1 MRLTVA
7 APRRHARM
15 RDVLNSARR
24 GMRRRSSTAR
34 RGQVLVIVGVG
45 MTVFVAITG
54 LVVDYGIWLT
64 DQRAMRNAAD
74 AAAQAG
80 VSELALLPSTSA
92 KQASARQHAMI
103 YLNDQLGLGLASGEI
118 AGAAIAASSADGFG
132 SEDGTSY
139 AGADR
144 FRIRTPVGAAD
155 SCTNRDWGNRAVSV
169 RIDHESPRFF
179 SGIFFGGTQ
188 SVDVCATSVIEGRGY
203 AIAVL
208 KPNANTG
215 SPQGPNVTMAFA
227 GSDSFVEVCGGDV
240 GINSLFKGG
249 AAPGPGDPA
258 YVKFM
263 DSNSSVPCLTDNEN
277 RMELTLDTPSP
288 STWEDSPPQ
297 VRIEGASSAT
307 FDDPYLAPR
316 HLPSYI
322 KIPNWGSANYG
333 ALAAADATTTP
344 ITMTDTTPGNGTC
357 TPPAVIPPYTD
368 AIAPGKYNLLQ
379 VGVDEKRW
387 LCPGVYHF
395 VQKPGTDGLDLKA
408 DAILGG
414 QGVTLVFENNSVMDI
429 RSGAAILLNS
439 TGAGG
444 TVTPAPWTTGDAQHD
459 VAITIYVEP
468 HTCGPVPAVTCTSS
482 EVFTMQAHAGLD
494 VKGVIFGPT
503 DRMKIAGNGLH
514 NGAGEIWA
522 WTLDYRGQSTLRQDY
537 EGNDP
542 GYPLIVE

>member
-1 MRLTVA
+1 MKSER
-7 APRRHARM
+7 
-15 RDVLNSARR
+15 S
-24 GMRRRSSTAR
+24 GERRRTAAA
-34 RGQVLVIVGVG
+34 RGQVLVMVGLA
-45 MTVFVAITG
+45 MTVFIAVVG
-54 LVVDYGIWLT
+54 LAVDYGVWLAS
-64 DQRAMRNAAD
+64 QRSMRNAAD

-80 VSELALLPSTSA
+80 VSELAILPVTGTKRTA
-92 KQASARQHAMI
+92 ASQHAMQ
-103 YLNDQLGLGLASGEI
+103 YLNEQLGLGLGSGEL
-118 AGAAIAASSADGFG
+118 AAAAAAAVTADGFG
-132 SEDGTSY
+132 SEDGTTY

-144 FRIRTPVGAAD
+144 FRIRTPVAAAD
-155 SCTNRDWGNRAVSV
+155 SCTNRDWGNRAVNV
-169 RIDHESPRFF
+169 QIDHQSPRFF

-188 SVDVCATSVIEGRGY
+188 SVDACATSVIEGRGY

-215 SPQGPNVTMAFA
+215 SPQNPNVTMSFA

-263 DSNSSVPCLTDNEN
+263 ASNSGEPCLIDNEN

-288 STWEDSPPQ
+288 PTWEDAPPQ
-297 VRIEGASSAT
+297 VRVEGPTAAT

-322 KIPNWGSANYG
+322 NIPNWGAASYA
-333 ALAAADATTTP
+333 ALVAADAATTP
-344 ITMTDTTPGNGTC
+344 ITMTDTTPGNGSC
-357 TPPAVIPPYTD
+357 TPPTVIPPYAD
-368 AIAPGKYNLLQ
+368 AIAPGKYDLIQ

-395 VQKPGTDGLDLKA
+395 VRKNGTDGLDLQQG
-408 DAILGG
+408 AIIGG
-414 QGVTLVFENNSVMDI
+414 QGVTLVFENDSIMDL

-444 TVTPAPWTTGDAQHD
+444 TATPAPWTTGDARHD
-459 VAITIYVEP
+459 VPITIYVEP
-468 HTCGPVPAVTCTSS
+468 HPCGPVPAVSCDSS
-482 EVFTMQAHAGLD
+482 DVFTMQAHAGLD

-503 DRMKIAGNGLH
+503 DEMKIAGNGTH

-542 GYPLIVE
+542 GYPLLVE